1 VLLVLKR
8 SQSNGLYAFDTVYRR
23 NLYDCS
29 NYDHLD
35 NGKRLMKNEKQAK
48 SVIRKIIRKAK
59 RDWTTGIYVD
69 CAEENVTLS
78 NCSQLERDLID
89 AIFSVDASIIRFVSL
104 TTGRRLGEMLIVLEH
119 DSLPSEIICDYTCN
133 DYMER
138 LINA

>member
-1 VLLVLKR
+1 
-8 SQSNGLYAFDTVYRR
+8 
-23 NLYDCS
+23 
-29 NYDHLD
+29 
-35 NGKRLMKNEKQAK
+35 MKNEKQAK

>member
-1 VLLVLKR
+1 MR
-8 SQSNGLYAFDTVYRR
+8 
-23 NLYDCS
+23 
-29 NYDHLD
+29 
-35 NGKRLMKNEKQAK
+35 NEKQAK

-69 CAEENVTLS
+69 CAEEGVTLS

-89 AIFSVDASIIRFVSL
+89 AVFSVDASIIRFVSL

-119 DSLPSEIICDYTCN
+119 DSSPSEIICDYTDN
-133 DYMER
+133 WYMAMIIGV